1 MQFKFLC
8 RFSHYGLLLIAA
20 FVFSFILAS
29 CSSNGTENT
38 ALENTPAE
46 NTSDEPCEAIKS
58 QATNSQKIV
67 SLSPTATEMVFAIG
81 AGEQVVA
88 VDEFSTYPESAPR
101 ISGLSGFT
109 PNIESILSYEP
120 NLVLV
125 SSSRTD
131 DEFAKLEDNFGICLF
146 RLSAPADLDGV
157 YSQIE
162 LLGEITSKEEEAGQ
176 LVQEMKSDTANATAK
191 VSPQTPRQLRYFYEL
206 DNTFYTVTDNTF
218 IGYVLGLLGLESIA
232 PAKTQA
238 GEYPQMSEE
247 AVLSENPDIIFLA
260 DVKCC
265 GQTAEVVSRRAGWD
279 ELEAVK
285 QGKILELDED
295 IASRWGPRIVDLL
308 AEVANFVSA
317 NFPAHSS

>member
-1 MQFKFLC
+1 MQFKFL
-8 RFSHYGLLLIAA
+8 RKFSHLGLPLVAV
-20 FVFSFILAS
+20 FVSASILVG
-29 CSSNGTENT
+29 CSSNEK
-38 ALENTPAE
+38 ES
-46 NTSDEPCEAIKS
+46 TSDEPCETTK
-58 QATNSQKIV
+58 SQKIV

-81 AGEQVVA
+81 AGQQVVA

-120 NLVLV
+120 DLVLV

-131 DEFAKLEDNFGICLF
+131 DEFAKLEDSFGICLL
-146 RLSAPADLDGV
+146 RLSAPADIDGV

-162 LLGEITSKEEEAGQ
+162 RLGGITLKKEEAGQ
-176 LVQEMKSDTANATAK
+176 LVQEMKADIADATDIANTTAEI
-191 VSPQTPRQLRYFYEL
+191 SPQTQRQLRYFYEL

-238 GEYPQMSEE
+238 GDYPQMSEE
-247 AVLSENPDIIFLA
+247 AILSENPDIIFLV
-260 DVKCC
+260 DTQCC
-265 GQTAEVVSRRAGWD
+265 GQTVELVAGRAGWD

-308 AEVANFVSA
+308 VEVANFVSA
-317 NFPAHSS
+317 NFPDHSS